1 MIWAYQGARMATSGT
16 GLQGLWVELLTPL
29 TEDLFIHHSKLS
41 THVQTLAAKGIQGVV
56 MFSHVGEGDSF
67 NAAERLDAIKQL
79 MSHGVAGNDILL
91 HVAFANL
98 TDTVKLI
105 RDAHELGLHG
115 YILTPPPAGPEATD
129 QGLFNFFDHIVQK
142 VGPMGVKLY
151 LASQVNAGPADLNP
165 RVLSEL
171 LDKHAGVF
179 QGLIDQSHNASHTMD
194 WVRSFL
200 PKIPVISNQDMNTH
214 VLANLGIH
222 ASLSSYANLL
232 PALMARMVLSN
243 AAQKVS
249 VAGNKI
255 GTDDQRLEEFDHMIQ
270 GLPSVPALKYLTAT
284 HYRDADW
291 LRVRPPL
298 AALNAQTQE
307 KLNKDFKKYIQSGEA
322 R

>member
-1 MIWAYQGARMATSGT
+1 MATASV

-29 TEDLFIHHSKLS
+29 TEDLFVHHAKLS
-41 THVQTLAAKGIQGVV
+41 THVQTLGAKGVQGVV
-56 MFSHVGEGDSF
+56 MFSLVGEGDSF
-67 NAAERLDAIKQL
+67 NAAERLDAVKQL
-79 MSHGVAGNDILL
+79 MAHGVAGTDILL

-105 RDAHELGLHG
+105 RDAHALGLNG

-142 VGPMGVKLY
+142 VGPMGAKLY
-151 LASQVNAGPADLNP
+151 LASQTNAGPADLNP

-171 LDKHAGVF
+171 LDKHAGAF
-179 QGLIDQSHNASHTMD
+179 QGLMDQSHNASHTMD

-200 PKIPVISNQDMNTH
+200 PKIPVISNQDTNIH
-214 VLANLGIH
+214 ALANLGLH
-222 ASLSSYANLL
+222 ASLSSYANLQ
-232 PALMARMVLSN
+232 PELMARMVLSN

-255 GTDDQRLEEFDHMIQ
+255 GTDDQRLEALDHLIQ
-270 GLPSVPALKYLTAT
+270 GMPAVPALKYLMAT

-298 AALNAQTQE
+298 AALNPQTQE
-307 KLNKDFKKYIQSGEA
+307 KLNKEFKKYIQSGEA

>member
-1 MIWAYQGARMATSGT
+1 MATSGT

-214 VLANLGIH
+214 VLPHLGTH
-222 ASLSSYANLL
+222 ASLSSYATLP
-232 PALMARMVLSN
+232 PALMARMVLSH

>member
-1 MIWAYQGARMATSGT
+1 MATASV

-29 TEDLFIHHSKLS
+29 TEELFVHHAKLS
-41 THVQTLAAKGIQGVV
+41 THVQTLGAKGVQGVV
-56 MFSHVGEGDSF
+56 MFSQVGEGDSF
-67 NAAERLDAIKQL
+67 NAAERLDAVKQL
-79 MSHGVAGNDILL
+79 MAHGVAGKDILL
-91 HVAFANL
+91 HVGFANL

-105 RDAHELGLHG
+105 RDAHALGLNG

-142 VGPMGVKLY
+142 VGPMGAKLY
-151 LASQVNAGPADLNP
+151 LASQTNAGPADLNP

-171 LDKHAGVF
+171 LDKHAGAF
-179 QGLIDQSHNASHTMD
+179 QGLMDQSHNASHTMD

-200 PKIPVISNQDMNTH
+200 PKIPVISNQDTNIH
-214 VLANLGIH
+214 VMANLGLH
-222 ASLSSYANLL
+222 ASLSSYANLQ
-232 PALMARMVLSN
+232 PELMARMVVSN

-255 GTDDQRLEEFDHMIQ
+255 GTDDQRLEALDHLIQ
-270 GLPSVPALKYLTAT
+270 GMPAVPALKYLMAT

-298 AALNAQTQE
+298 AALNPPTQE
-307 KLNKDFKKYIQSGEA
+307 KLNKEFKKYIQSGEA

>member
-1 MIWAYQGARMATSGT
+1 MATAGV

-29 TEDLFIHHSKLS
+29 TEDLFVHHSKLS
-41 THVQTLAAKGIQGVV
+41 THVQTLGAKGVQGVV

-67 NAAERLDAIKQL
+67 NAAERLDAVKQL
-79 MSHGVAGNDILL
+79 MSRGIAGKDILL
-91 HVAFANL
+91 HAGFANL

-105 RDAHELGLHG
+105 RDAQDLGLQG
-115 YILTPPPAGPEATD
+115 YILTPPPAGAEATD
-129 QGLFNFFDHIVQK
+129 QGLVNFFGHIVQK

-151 LASQVNAGPADLNP
+151 LASQTNAGPADFNP

-171 LDKHAGVF
+171 LDKHPGAF
-179 QGLIDQSHNASHTMD
+179 QGLIDQSNNASHTMD

-200 PKIPVISNQDMNTH
+200 PKIPVISNQDMNAH

-222 ASLSSYANLL
+222 TGLSSSANLL
-232 PALMARMVLSN
+232 PALMVRLVQSN

-255 GTDDQRLEEFDHMIQ
+255 GADDERLEEFERIIQ
-270 GLPSVPALKYLTAT
+270 GLPEVPALKYLLATA
-284 HYRDADW
+284 YRDADW

-307 KLNKDFKKYIQSGEA
+307 KLNKDFKKYTQSGEA

>member
-1 MIWAYQGARMATSGT
+1 MATASV

-29 TEDLFIHHSKLS
+29 TEDLFIHHAKLS
-41 THVQTLAAKGIQGVV
+41 THVKTLGAKGIQGVV

-67 NAAERLDAIKQL
+67 NAAERLDAVKQL
-79 MSHGVAGNDILL
+79 MSHGVAANDILL

-98 TDTVKLI
+98 TDSVKLI

-270 GLPSVPALKYLTAT
+270 GLPAVPALKYLTAT

>member
-1 MIWAYQGARMATSGT
+1 MA
-16 GLQGLWVELLTPL
+16 
-29 TEDLFIHHSKLS
+29 
-41 THVQTLAAKGIQGVV
+41 
-56 MFSHVGEGDSF
+56 
-67 NAAERLDAIKQL
+67 
-79 MSHGVAGNDILL
+79 HGVAGTDILL

-105 RDAHELGLHG
+105 RDAHALGLNG

-142 VGPMGVKLY
+142 VGPMGAKLY
-151 LASQVNAGPADLNP
+151 LASQTNAGPADLNP

-171 LDKHAGVF
+171 LDKHAGAF
-179 QGLIDQSHNASHTMD
+179 QGLMDQSHNASHTMD

-200 PKIPVISNQDMNTH
+200 PKIPVISNQDTNIH
-214 VLANLGIH
+214 ALANLGLH
-222 ASLSSYANLL
+222 ASLSSYANLQ
-232 PALMARMVLSN
+232 PELMVRMVVSN

-255 GTDDQRLEEFDHMIQ
+255 GTDDQRLEALDHLIQ
-270 GLPSVPALKYLTAT
+270 GMPAVPALKYLMAT

-298 AALNAQTQE
+298 AALNPQTQE
-307 KLNKDFKKYIQSGEA
+307 KLNKEFKKYIQSGEA

>member
-1 MIWAYQGARMATSGT
+1 MATASV

-29 TEDLFIHHSKLS
+29 TEELFVHHAKLA
-41 THVQTLAAKGIQGVV
+41 THVQTLGAKGVQGVV
-56 MFSHVGEGDSF
+56 MFSQVGEGDAF
-67 NAAERLDAIKQL
+67 NAAERLDAVKQL
-79 MSHGVAGNDILL
+79 MARGIAGKDILL

-105 RDAHELGLHG
+105 RDAQELGLQG

-142 VGPMGVKLY
+142 AGPMGVKLY
-151 LASQVNAGPADLNP
+151 LASQPNPGHADLNP

-171 LDKHAGVF
+171 LDKHAGAF
-179 QGLIDQSHNASHTMD
+179 QGLVDQSHNASHTMD

-222 ASLSSYANLL
+222 TSLSSYANLL
-232 PALMARMVLSN
+232 PALMVRLVASN
-243 AAQKVS
+243 VAQKVS

-255 GTDDQRLEEFDHMIQ
+255 GADDQRLEEFDRMIQ
-270 GLPSVPALKYLTAT
+270 GMPSVPALKYLMAT
-284 HYRDADW
+284 QYRDADW
-291 LRVRPPL
+291 LRLRPPL
-298 AALNAQTQE
+298 AGLNAQTQE

>member
-1 MIWAYQGARMATSGT
+1 MATASV

-29 TEDLFIHHSKLS
+29 TEDLFIHHAKLS
-41 THVQTLAAKGIQGVV
+41 THVKTLGAKGIQGVV

-67 NAAERLDAIKQL
+67 NAAERLDAVKQL
-79 MSHGVAGNDILL
+79 MSHGVAGKDILL

-105 RDAHELGLHG
+105 RDARALGLNG

-270 GLPSVPALKYLTAT
+270 GLPAVPALKYLTAT

>member
-1 MIWAYQGARMATSGT
+1 MATAGV

-29 TEDLFIHHSKLS
+29 TEDLFIHHPKLS
-41 THVQTLAAKGIQGVV
+41 THVQTLGAKGIQGVV

-67 NAAERLDAIKQL
+67 NAAERLDAVKQL
-79 MSHGVAGNDILL
+79 MAHGVAGKDILL

-142 VGPMGVKLY
+142 VGPLGVKLY
-151 LASQVNAGPADLNP
+151 LASQTNAGPADLNP

-171 LDKHAGVF
+171 LDKHAGAF

-255 GTDDQRLEEFDHMIQ
+255 GTDDQRLEEFDHLIQ
-270 GLPSVPALKYLTAT
+270 GMPEVPALKYLTAT

-298 AALNAQTQE
+298 AALNTQTQE
-307 KLNKDFKKYIQSGEA
+307 KLNKDFKKYVQSGEA

>member
-1 MIWAYQGARMATSGT
+1 MATASV

-29 TEDLFIHHSKLS
+29 TEDLFIHHAKLS
-41 THVQTLAAKGIQGVV
+41 THVKTLGAKGIQGVV

-67 NAAERLDAIKQL
+67 NAAERLDAVKQL
-79 MSHGVAGNDILL
+79 MSHGVAGKDILL

-105 RDAHELGLHG
+105 RDARALGLNG

-129 QGLFNFFDHIVQK
+129 PGLFNFFDHIVQK

-200 PKIPVISNQDMNTH
+200 PKIPVISNQDMNLP
-214 VLANLGIH
+214 VLAKLGLRT
-222 ASLSSYANLL
+222 SLSSYANLL
-232 PALMARMVLSN
+232 PELMARMLVSD

-255 GTDDQRLEEFDHMIQ
+255 GADDQRLEAFDRMIQ
-270 GLPSVPALKYLTAT
+270 GMPTVPALKYLMAT

-298 AALNAQTQE
+298 AALNTQTQE

>member
-1 MIWAYQGARMATSGT
+1 MATSGT
-16 GLQGLWVELLTPL
+16 GLQGLWVELLNPL

-243 AAQKVS
+243 AAQTVS
-249 VAGNKI
+249 GAGNKI

-270 GLPSVPALKYLTAT
+270 GLPAVPALKYLTAT

>member
-1 MIWAYQGARMATSGT
+1 MATASV

-29 TEDLFIHHSKLS
+29 TEELFVHHAKLA
-41 THVQTLAAKGIQGVV
+41 THVQTLGAKGVQGVV
-56 MFSHVGEGDSF
+56 MFSQVGEGDAF
-67 NAAERLDAIKQL
+67 NAAERLDAVKQL
-79 MSHGVAGNDILL
+79 MARGIAGKDILL

-105 RDAHELGLHG
+105 RDAQELGLQG

-142 VGPMGVKLY
+142 ASPMGVKLY
-151 LASQVNAGPADLNP
+151 LASQPNPGPADLNP

-171 LDKHAGVF
+171 LDKHAGAF
-179 QGLIDQSHNASHTMD
+179 QGLVDQSHNASHTMD

-222 ASLSSYANLL
+222 TSLSSFANLL
-232 PALMARMVLSN
+232 PALMARLVASN
-243 AAQKVS
+243 VAQKVS

-255 GTDDQRLEEFDHMIQ
+255 GADDQRLEEFDRMIQ
-270 GLPSVPALKYLTAT
+270 GMPSVPALKYLMAT
-284 HYRDADW
+284 QYRDADW
-291 LRVRPPL
+291 LRLRPPL
-298 AALNAQTQE
+298 AGLNAQTQE

>member
-1 MIWAYQGARMATSGT
+1 MATAGT
-16 GLQGLWVELLTPL
+16 ALQGLWVELLTPL
-29 TEDLFIHHSKLS
+29 TEDLFIHHAKLS

-67 NAAERLDAIKQL
+67 NAAERLDAVKQL
-79 MSHGVAGNDILL
+79 MAHGVAGKDILL
-91 HVAFANL
+91 HAAFANL

-105 RDAHELGLHG
+105 RDTHELGLQG

-129 QGLFNFFDHIVQK
+129 QGLVYFFGHIVQK

-171 LDKHAGVF
+171 LDKHVGAF

-200 PKIPVISNQDMNTH
+200 PKIPVISNQDMNAH
-214 VLANLGIH
+214 VLANLGLH
-222 ASLSSYANLL
+222 SSLSSYANLL
-232 PALMARMVLSN
+232 PALMVRMVLST

-255 GTDDQRLEEFDHMIQ
+255 GADDERLEEFDRLIQ
-270 GLPSVPALKYLTAT
+270 GMPAVPALKYLMAT

-298 AALNAQTQE
+298 AVLNAQTQE
-307 KLNKDFKKYIQSGEA
+307 KLNKDFKKYTQSGEA

>member
-1 MIWAYQGARMATSGT
+1 MATAGG

-29 TEDLFIHHSKLS
+29 TEDLFIHHAKLS
-41 THVQTLAAKGIQGVV
+41 THVQTLGAKGIQGVV

-270 GLPSVPALKYLTAT
+270 GLPAVPALKYLTAT

>member
-1 MIWAYQGARMATSGT
+1 MATASV

-29 TEDLFIHHSKLS
+29 TEDLFIHHAKLS
-41 THVQTLAAKGIQGVV
+41 THVKTLGAKGIQGVV

-67 NAAERLDAIKQL
+67 NVAERLDAVKQL
-79 MSHGVAGNDILL
+79 MSHGVAANDILL

-98 TDTVKLI
+98 TDSVKLI

-222 ASLSSYANLL
+222 TSLSSSANLL
-232 PALMARMVLSN
+232 PALMVRMVQSN

-255 GTDDQRLEEFDHMIQ
+255 EADDQRLEEFERIIQ
-270 GLPSVPALKYLTAT
+270 GLPEVPALKYLLATA
-284 HYRDADW
+284 YRDADW

-307 KLNKDFKKYIQSGEA
+307 KLNKDFKKYTQSGEA

>member
-1 MIWAYQGARMATSGT
+1 MATSGT

-194 WVRSFL
+194 WVRYFL
-200 PKIPVISNQDMNTH
+200 PKIPVSSNQDMNTH

-270 GLPSVPALKYLTAT
+270 GLPAVPALKYLTAT

>member
-1 MIWAYQGARMATSGT
+1 MATSGT

-255 GTDDQRLEEFDHMIQ
+255 GADDERLEEFDHMIQ
-270 GLPSVPALKYLTAT
+270 GLPAVPALKYLTAT

>member
-1 MIWAYQGARMATSGT
+1 MATASV

-29 TEDLFIHHSKLS
+29 TEDLFIHHAKLS
-41 THVQTLAAKGIQGVV
+41 THVKTLGAKGIQGVV

-67 NAAERLDAIKQL
+67 NAAERLDAVKQL
-79 MSHGVAGNDILL
+79 MSHGVAGKDILL

-105 RDAHELGLHG
+105 RDARALGLNG

-232 PALMARMVLSN
+232 PALMARMVLFN

>member
-1 MIWAYQGARMATSGT
+1 
-16 GLQGLWVELLTPL
+16 
-29 TEDLFIHHSKLS
+29 
-41 THVQTLAAKGIQGVV
+41 

-67 NAAERLDAIKQL
+67 NVAERLDAVKQL
-79 MSHGVAGNDILL
+79 MSHGVAANDILL

-98 TDTVKLI
+98 TDSVKLI

-200 PKIPVISNQDMNTH
+200 PKIPVISNQDMNLP
-214 VLANLGIH
+214 VLAKLGLRT
-222 ASLSSYANLL
+222 SLSSYANLL

-270 GLPSVPALKYLTAT
+270 GLPAVPALKYLTAT

>member
-1 MIWAYQGARMATSGT
+1 MATSGT

-200 PKIPVISNQDMNTH
+200 PKIPVISIQDMNTH

>member
-1 MIWAYQGARMATSGT
+1 MATANV

-29 TEDLFIHHSKLS
+29 TEDLLIHHAKLS
-41 THVQTLAAKGIQGVV
+41 THVQTLGAKGVQGVV
-56 MFSHVGEGDSF
+56 MFSHAGEGDSF
-67 NAAERLDAIKQL
+67 NVAERLDAVKQL
-79 MSHGVAGNDILL
+79 MAHGVAGKDILL
-91 HVAFANL
+91 HAAFANL

-105 RDAHELGLHG
+105 RDSHDWGLKG

-129 QGLFNFFDHIVQK
+129 QGLVNFFGHIVQK
-142 VGPMGVKLY
+142 VDPMGVKLY
-151 LASQVNAGPADLNP
+151 LASQVHPGPADLNP

-171 LDKHAGVF
+171 LDKHGGVF

-200 PKIPVISNQDMNTH
+200 PKIPVISNQDMNAH
-214 VLANLGIH
+214 ALANLGLH
-222 ASLSSYANLL
+222 TTLSSYANLL
-232 PALMARMVLSN
+232 PLLMERMVVSS

-255 GTDDQRLEEFDHMIQ
+255 GVEDQRLEEFDRMIQ
-270 GLPSVPALKYLTAT
+270 GLPEVPALKYLMATA
-284 HYRDADW
+284 YRDADW

-298 AALNAQTQE
+298 AVLNAQTQE
-307 KLNKDFKKYIQSGEA
+307 KLNKDFKKYNQASEA

>member
-1 MIWAYQGARMATSGT
+1 MATSGT

-79 MSHGVAGNDILL
+79 MSHGVADNDILL

-270 GLPSVPALKYLTAT
+270 GLPAVPALKYLTAT

>member
-1 MIWAYQGARMATSGT
+1 MATSGT

-255 GTDDQRLEEFDHMIQ
+255 GADDERLEAFDRLIQ
-270 GLPSVPALKYLTAT
+270 GMPAVPGLKYLMAT
-284 HYRDADW
+284 SYRDADW

-298 AALNAQTQE
+298 AALNTQTQE

-322 R
+322 H